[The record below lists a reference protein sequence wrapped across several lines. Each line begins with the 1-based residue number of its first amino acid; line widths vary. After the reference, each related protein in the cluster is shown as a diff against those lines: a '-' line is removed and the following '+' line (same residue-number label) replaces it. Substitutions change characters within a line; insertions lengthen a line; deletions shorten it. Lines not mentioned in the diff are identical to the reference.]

1 MKYQAYLYR
10 ASDEE
15 LARAK
20 LWLEITKLEWEIYNI
35 PQWKPEDVLFNT
47 VNIVCFGTV
56 INNLLEQVL
65 LEKDILPVSFTV
77 LPLMSELVDLISNKD
92 KRMAALTTLQTLPDK
107 IKQLRLSNIPKSFI
121 LKYDQIKDISKG
133 LLTKLLQQSI
143 HNSILIDLDKNLTL
157 EIFFKEINNSGA
169 DLSITLPE
177 LLLLHELKDTLNIKE
192 IKIERKN
199 NDC

>member
-92 KRMAALTTLQTLPDK
+92 KRTAALTTLQTLPDK